1 MLIANLSLNQTLL
14 RFLLCEKN
22 LDDSFTSLSTSF
34 SSNNHLLHLCA
45 LFLILFYLTLIRIS
59 GSTHLLMCLSLETL
73 MSIIRTGQPILVE
86 LIDLVNCNI
95 FSISNDLTQM
105 TNFPTRNIV
114 FLTVLLFWI
123 YLFLLTLVFVIQWL
137 SISWEILMLLSQFH

>member
-59 GSTHLLMCLSLETL
+59 GSTHLLCLSLETL

-105 TNFPTRNIV
+105 INFPTRNTV

>member
-105 TNFPTRNIV
+105 INFPTRNTV